1 MDYLGLS
8 YLGIF
13 SLAWL
18 FGLKEHIEFK
28 AHKYFIFLSILSGT
42 LIIIS
47 VVLTW
52 PANIPAEIK
61 RIWKYILIYLI
72 VTEVMITK
80 YELKLLPDRLKEKDD
95 IELEMDGLTTGF
107 SLFIGFILI
116 APGLYYAYKVA
127 FL

>member
-8 YLGIF
+8 YLAIF
-13 SLAWL
+13 SFAWL

-28 AHKYFIFLSILSGT
+28 AHKYFIFLSILSGI

-52 PANIPAEIK
+52 PANISPEIK
-61 RIWKYILIYLI
+61 KIWKYILIFLI
-72 VTEVMITK
+72 VTEIMITK
-80 YELKLLPDRLKEKDD
+80 YELKLLPERLKEKDD
-95 IELEMDGLTTGF
+95 IELQMDNFTIGF
-107 SLFIGFILI
+107 SLFIGTILI